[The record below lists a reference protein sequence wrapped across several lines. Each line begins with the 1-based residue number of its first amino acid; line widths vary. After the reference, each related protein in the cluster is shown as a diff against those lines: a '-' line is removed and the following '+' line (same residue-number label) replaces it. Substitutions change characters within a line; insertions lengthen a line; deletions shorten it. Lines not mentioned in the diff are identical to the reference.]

1 MAYDGIFIRASV
13 NEFKKQIIDSKI
25 IKILEPKKNTLEVSL
40 KTSKK
45 IFVLKIST
53 LPNCPFMILCEEK
66 DKAPYH
72 APAFTMLLKKH
83 IGGGNI
89 INIIQL
95 GGDDYERIVQFEIK
109 NITDLGEIEHYY
121 LYVEL
126 MGKYSNVILCNKD
139 NIIIDA
145 MKRSSDNEEATR
157 DIYPKVKYDPSVIFK
172 GIYLNTFKK
181 YLSYEE
187 LEDFDNVLNKKLEDI
202 ENLNIEPCIIYDGN
216 KAKDFYI
223 FNPSKEYLNELKEPR
238 VVNYNT
244 TSLVLEHYYEEK
256 ASLSL
261 FTIEKQNL
269 ENIVNNL
276 IEKCVK
282 KIDIKEDDIKK
293 CEKYEIYKMYGELIQ
308 AFSYNKNNIISNKL
322 VCENYYDN
330 NNIIEIPLDMSISP
344 IENANKYFN
353 KYNKLKRTIEKSIP
367 ILEEEK
373 LHLLHLNSIK
383 DDLNLIT
390 NEEEILEIKKEIQD
404 NFHVKNSS
412 KYNKNKSNKT
422 SSIKLSHFISSD
434 NIDIYIGK
442 NNIQNEFLTFKYASN
457 NDTWFHAKNVT
468 GSHVIVKCE
477 IEKIPDKTLVE
488 AAQLAAYFSSKR
500 SESKVE
506 VDYTLKKELKKVK
519 GREPGFCIY
528 HTNNSI
534 TVKPELVLKQIS

>member
-13 NEFKKQIIDSKI
+13 NEFKKEIIDSRI
-25 IKILEPKKNTLEVSL
+25 IKILEPKKNTLEISL
-40 KTSKK
+40 KTSNK
-45 IFVLKIST
+45 ILVLKIST
-53 LPNCPFMILCEEK
+53 LPNCPFMILCDEK

-83 IGGGNI
+83 IVGGAIMNI
-89 INIIQL
+89 KQL
-95 GGDDYERIVQFEIK
+95 GDDNYERIVQYEIK
-109 NITDLGEIEHYY
+109 NITDLGDIEKYY

-139 NIIIDA
+139 DCIIDA
-145 MKRSSDNEEATR
+145 MKRSSDNEDSTR
-157 DIYPKVKYDPSVIFK
+157 DIYPKAKYDPTVIFK

-181 YLSYEE
+181 YLSEEE
-187 LEDFDNVLNKKLEDI
+187 LNDFDNVLNKKLEDI
-202 ENLNIEPCIIYDGN
+202 EKLNIEPCIIYDGN

-223 FNPSKEYLNELKEPR
+223 YNPSKEYLNELKEPR
-238 VVNYNT
+238 IVNFKT
-244 TSLVLEHYYEEK
+244 TSEVLENYYEEK

-269 ENIVNNL
+269 ENTINNL

-293 CEKYEIYKMYGELIQ
+293 CENYEKYKVYGELIQ
-308 AFSYNKNNIISNKL
+308 AFSYNKENIKNSKL

-330 NNIIEIPLDMSISP
+330 NKLIEIPLDMSINP

-353 KYNKLKRTIEKSIP
+353 KYNKLKRTIEKSTP
-367 ILEEEK
+367 LLEEER
-373 LHLLHLNSIK
+373 LHLLHLQSIK
-383 DDLNLIT
+383 DDLNLIS
-390 NEEEILEIKKEIQD
+390 NEQEIQEIKNEIQES
-404 NFHVKNSS
+404 FHVKNSS

-422 SSIKLSHFISSD
+422 STIKLSHFVSSD
-434 NIDIYIGK
+434 GCDIYVGK
-442 NNIQNEFLTFKYASN
+442 NNIQNEYLTFKYAQN

-468 GSHVIVKCE
+468 GSHVIVKQE
-477 IEKIPDKTLVE
+477 IDKIPDKTIVE
-488 AAQLAAYFSSKR
+488 AAKLAAYFSSKR
-500 SESKVE
+500 NEGKVE